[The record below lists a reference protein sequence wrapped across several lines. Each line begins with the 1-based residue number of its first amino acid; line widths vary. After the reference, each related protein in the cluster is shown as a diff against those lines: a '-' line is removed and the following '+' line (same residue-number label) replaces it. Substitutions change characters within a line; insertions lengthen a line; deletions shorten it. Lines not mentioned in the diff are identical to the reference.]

1 MSRQNA
7 RLSLANAV
15 YEHPSLPRRKLLLS
29 TGSHNYRP
37 PLERS
42 KSAPKL
48 TAIEECDEEDE
59 PSTSATSTMTTSSVS
74 TFFPHPPTHH
84 PVPSNLPA
92 LFKRSLTFPAPDSPA
107 VAAAAAALN
116 AVQQTPI
123 TEEDSLSDD
132 SVESGYA
139 DEEDSPASHSE

>member
-1 MSRQNA
+1 M
-7 RLSLANAV
+7 ANAV

-59 PSTSATSTMTTSSVS
+59 PSTSATSTMTTSSAA
-74 TFFPHPPTHH
+74 TLFHHPNTHH
-84 PVPSNLPA
+84 PVSSNLPA

-107 VAAAAAALN
+107 VAAAAAAVLN